1 MEQCNGIALKK
12 KPQNNKTKQKNK
24 KNPKEELDLHGA
36 ENFLLDE
43 IFLSAE
49 VSSFSYP
56 LL

>member
-12 KPQNNKTKQKNK
+12 NPKTTKQNERTK

-43 IFLSAE
+43 IFPSAE
-49 VSSFSYP
+49 ASSFSYP